1 VAEVPRAAPPGSI
14 GRRGVPTVDPRIVD
28 DERTRS
34 RAIAG
39 LGGVPFREREPPTPP
54 RRRIGRVQ
62 RKGPLSRPFVF
73 VA

>member
-1 VAEVPRAAPPGSI
+1 
-14 GRRGVPTVDPRIVD
+14 VPTVDPRIVD

-39 LGGVPFREREPPTPP
+39 FGGVPFREREPPTPP

-62 RKGPLSRPFVF
+62 RKGPLSRSFVF